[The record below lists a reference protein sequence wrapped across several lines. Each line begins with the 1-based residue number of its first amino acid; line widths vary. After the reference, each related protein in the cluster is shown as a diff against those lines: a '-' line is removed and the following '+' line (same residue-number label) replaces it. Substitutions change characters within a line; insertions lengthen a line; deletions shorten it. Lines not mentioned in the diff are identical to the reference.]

1 MHGSNGDH
9 PSTVLVIDD
18 ESEVRQLLEHLLDR
32 DTFEPKAVE
41 GGQEALEYLETASEN
56 PDVVL
61 LDISMPDMDGFEVL
75 QQTQEMDD
83 PPMTLVLSSQDSE
96 GAKVRAFE
104 LGAVDYI
111 TKPFSTSVLV
121 SRLTRHL
128 ERERTDCDPFGG
140 PWIPATELAE

>member
-1 MHGSNGDH
+1 MQDSNGEH

-32 DTFEPKAVE
+32 DAFEPVAVE
-41 GGQEALEYLETASEN
+41 GGQEALDYLENANEN
-56 PDVVL
+56 PDVLL

-75 QQTQEMDD
+75 QQIQDLDD

-111 TKPFSTSVLV
+111 TKPFSTAVLV
-121 SRLTRHL
+121 SRLNRHL
-128 ERERTDCDPFGG
+128 ERERTDCDPFRG
-140 PWIPATELAE
+140 PWVPATELAE